1 MFTTCLNE
9 TISADGRPLVGISP
23 HLVDDDNRIEKAQN
37 RNFLLAE
44 GFRRAT
50 QNSPSWNLFLRYQAQ
65 SERLYRRAIEEFN
78 RLKALR
84 HELPN
89 EPMVEVQPEA
99 TETTCTPD
107 QTNPTPPAKPAA
119 PPHPP
124 EHYGPDGELR
134 FPYDRPDYQ
143 PAPAPPDPAPNHP
156 LGPPDPGE

>member
-107 QTNPTPPAKPAA
+107 QTNPIPPAKPAA